1 MAHAILP
8 WVRTKLPVLSCGS
21 SPDAKDSAVLLLP
34 GRVASGLRL
43 YADWPLIEREEA
55 RRKKKDNAETQRA
68 LRFAETAA
76 IAERVPRACVIVG
89 AQAEIPVP
97 PKRERAMPAATP
109 NLRCGS
115 GGGGGACR
123 WQRR

>member
-1 MAHAILP
+1 MAHAILA
-8 WVRTKLPVLSCGS
+8 WVRTKVPVLSCGS

-68 LRFAETAA
+68 LRFAETPA
-76 IAERVPRACVIVG
+76 IAGRGPPACGIVG
-89 AQAEIPVP
+89 AQAEIPFP
-97 PKRERAMPAATP
+97 PKERGAMAA
-109 NLRCGS
+109 R
-115 GGGGGACR
+115 
-123 WQRR
+123 